1 MASSDIGKLSTA
13 APVAAFVVTGMVTT
27 VLGPILPELLE
38 TWHLSDSAAGA
49 LFTAQFSGSLSA
61 GALSG
66 LLVSRIG
73 DRRTL
78 ALGYATMCAGLLAIA
93 AGAHAA
99 GVAGAFAAG
108 VGMGCVIPPTNLL
121 VARGRPDRA
130 ASALGVLNLSWGIGA
145 AGWPL
150 VVSATVRLGAMRPAL
165 VGLALLCAAAS
176 VRRSPSLVRDPDAV
190 GTDPRLAAPA
200 PMARVAL
207 FGVLIWLYSGTE
219 MALGGWLPE
228 LARRLPSAASTAGSA
243 AVGAAFWGGLSAG
256 RAAISVRLDRRYED
270 PAVFAGIALASC
282 SLVLLITA
290 RSDAMVLAAAALGGI
305 GLGSYLPGHGRRRLT
320 GDSRSHRRSAARDG
334 LARRRHRTVAGWRDL
349 RYLALPRNRR
359 GFLARCSRDPRDV
372 TRRQGQG
379 AGLKT
384 SSARRVTA
392 RMGPWRRMLPQGI
405 GSDPGTGMVS

>member
-66 LLVSRIG
+66 FLVSRIG

-78 ALGYATMCAGLLAIA
+78 ALGYGTMCAGLLAIA
-93 AGAHAA
+93 AGAHAS

-145 AGWPL
+145 AAWPL

-176 VRRSPSLVRDPDAV
+176 VAVLALVRDPDAV
-190 GTDPRLAAPA
+190 GTDPR
-200 PMARVAL
+200 
-207 FGVLIWLYSGTE
+207 S
-219 MALGGWLPE
+219 
-228 LARRLPSAASTAGSA
+228 GSA
-243 AVGAAFWGGLSAG
+243 GAGGAS
-256 RAAISVRLDRRYED
+256 RAL
-270 PAVFAGIALASC
+270 
-282 SLVLLITA
+282 
-290 RSDAMVLAAAALGGI
+290 
-305 GLGSYLPGHGRRRLT
+305 
-320 GDSRSHRRSAARDG
+320 RSAD
-334 LARRRHRTVAGWRDL
+334 
-349 RYLALPRNRR
+349 LAL
-359 GFLARCSRDPRDV
+359 
-372 TRRQGQG
+372 
-379 AGLKT
+379 
-384 SSARRVTA
+384 
-392 RMGPWRRMLPQGI
+392 
-405 GSDPGTGMVS
+405 

>member
-1 MASSDIGKLSTA
+1 
-13 APVAAFVVTGMVTT
+13 MVTT

-66 LLVSRIG
+66 FLVSRIG

-78 ALGYATMCAGLLAIA
+78 GLGYGTMCAGLLAIA
-93 AGAHAA
+93 AGAHAS

-145 AGWPL
+145 AAWPL
-150 VVSATVRLGAMRPAL
+150 VVSATVRIGAMRPAL

-176 VRRSPSLVRDPDAV
+176 LAVLALVRDPDAV
-190 GTDPRLAAPA
+190 GTDPRSAAPV
-200 PMARVAL
+200 PVARVAL

-282 SLVLLITA
+282 SLVFLITA
-290 RSDAMVLAAAALGGI
+290 HADVMVLAAAALGGI
-305 GLGSYLPGHGRRRLT
+305 GLGPIFPVTVAAVSRETPVRIAGPLLAMGSLGGATVPWLVGAISDTSRSLATGVASLLAALGILATLHVFRVMRPRPGLRGPDQNWITSGRR
-320 GDSRSHRRSAARDG
+320 
-334 LARRRHRTVAGWRDL
+334 
-349 RYLALPRNRR
+349 
-359 GFLARCSRDPRDV
+359 
-372 TRRQGQG
+372 
-379 AGLKT
+379 K
-384 SSARRVTA
+384 
-392 RMGPWRRMLPQGI
+392 
-405 GSDPGTGMVS
+405 

>member
-49 LFTAQFSGSLSA
+49 LFTAQFSGSLGA

-66 LLVSRIG
+66 FLVSRIG

-78 ALGYATMCAGLLAIA
+78 GLGYGTMCAGLLAIA
-93 AGAHAA
+93 AGAHAS

-145 AGWPL
+145 AAWPL

-176 VRRSPSLVRDPDAV
+176 LAVLALVRDPDAV
-190 GTDPRLAAPA
+190 GTDPRSAAPV
-200 PMARVAL
+200 PVARVAL

-282 SLVLLITA
+282 SLVFLIPA
-290 RSDAMVLAAAALGGI
+290 HADVMVLAAAALGGI
-305 GLGSYLPGHGRRRLT
+305 GLGPIFPVTVAAVSRETPVRIAGPLLAMGSLGGATVPWLVGAISDTSRSLATGVASLLAALGILATLHVFRVMRPRPGLRGPDQNWITSGRR
-320 GDSRSHRRSAARDG
+320 
-334 LARRRHRTVAGWRDL
+334 
-349 RYLALPRNRR
+349 
-359 GFLARCSRDPRDV
+359 
-372 TRRQGQG
+372 
-379 AGLKT
+379 K
-384 SSARRVTA
+384 
-392 RMGPWRRMLPQGI
+392 
-405 GSDPGTGMVS
+405 

>member
-27 VLGPILPELLE
+27 VFGPILPELLE
-38 TWHLSDSAAGA
+38 SWHLSDSAAGA
-49 LFTAQFSGSLSA
+49 LFTAQFSGSLTA

-78 ALGYATMCAGLLAIA
+78 ALGYATMCAGLLAIS

-145 AGWPL
+145 AAWPL
-150 VVSATVRLGAMRPAL
+150 VVSAALRLGAMRPAL

-176 VRRSPSLVRDPDAV
+176 LAVLAFVRGPDAV
-190 GTDPRLAAPA
+190 ATDPRLAAPVT
-200 PMARVAL
+200 MARVGL

-228 LARRLPSAASTAGSA
+228 LARRLPSAR
-243 AVGAAFWGGLSAG
+243 AG
-256 RAAISVRLDRRYED
+256 RITTGVVEGLQRYAPERRM
-270 PAVFAGIALASC
+270 LAE
-282 SLVLLITA
+282 
-290 RSDAMVLAAAALGGI
+290 VLAASIAVQVLRVLQAYCLGRSLGITMPATAYFAFVPIILLVMLLPISVNGLGTSQIAFVGLFGRAGVAQGPAFALSVLFLALGVI
-305 GLGSYLPGHGRRRLT
+305 GNLPGGILYAMGRRKGT
-320 GDSRSHRRSAARDG
+320 
-334 LARRRHRTVAGWRDL
+334 
-349 RYLALPRNRR
+349 LP
-359 GFLARCSRDPRDV
+359 P
-372 TRRQGQG
+372 
-379 AGLKT
+379 
-384 SSARRVTA
+384 
-392 RMGPWRRMLPQGI
+392 
-405 GSDPGTGMVS
+405 